1 MKKFILLL
9 TTVLTLAFAASC
21 FATENSSALNDAE
34 GSAQKVITALVA
46 SDTLGYKD
54 AEKAMSAD
62 LAKQMNVNTFIA
74 MQRQVQEK
82 FGKHKE
88 TKFFSFERFDK
99 ADRLT
104 YIAGFS
110 KEPAV
115 SIVFTLDK
123 KGKITEFSLAAL
135 EVQQNEE
142 QYNILRACANSVCL
156 FFLQE
161 YVKFGSFQL
170 KFNISLMAAE

>member
-1 MKKFILLL
+1 MLKSY
-9 TTVLTLAFAASC
+9 V
-21 FATENSSALNDAE
+21 
-34 GSAQKVITALVA
+34 
-46 SDTLGYKD
+46 
-54 AEKAMSAD
+54 AD

-142 QYNILRACANSVCL
+142 Q
-156 FFLQE
+156 
-161 YVKFGSFQL
+161 
-170 KFNISLMAAE
+170 

>member
-34 GSAQKVITALVA
+34 GSAQKVINALVA

-110 KEPAV
+110 KEPAI

-142 QYNILRACANSVCL
+142 Q
-156 FFLQE
+156 
-161 YVKFGSFQL
+161 
-170 KFNISLMAAE
+170 

>member
-1 MKKFILLL
+1 
-9 TTVLTLAFAASC
+9 
-21 FATENSSALNDAE
+21 
-34 GSAQKVITALVA
+34 
-46 SDTLGYKD
+46 
-54 AEKAMSAD
+54 MSAD
-62 LAKQMNVNTFIA
+62 LAKNMNVNTFIA

-142 QYNILRACANSVCL
+142 Q
-156 FFLQE
+156 
-161 YVKFGSFQL
+161 
-170 KFNISLMAAE
+170 

>member
-1 MKKFILLL
+1 MKKFIVLL
-9 TTVLTLAFAASC
+9 TMLLTMAFAASC
-21 FATENSSALNDAE
+21 FATENSSALSDAE

-74 MQRQVQEK
+74 MQRQVKEK
-82 FGKHKE
+82 FGNLKE

-110 KEPAV
+110 RQPAV
-115 SIVFTLDK
+115 SIVFELDK
-123 KGKITEFSLAAL
+123 KEKITNFSLNAL
-135 EVQQNEE
+135 EVQE
-142 QYNILRACANSVCL
+142 NS
-156 FFLQE
+156 
-161 YVKFGSFQL
+161 
-170 KFNISLMAAE
+170 AE

>member
-1 MKKFILLL
+1 MVLQDKILK
-9 TTVLTLAFAASC
+9 AGRIAGKC
-21 FATENSSALNDAE
+21 MH
-34 GSAQKVITALVA
+34 QHRKVIIGVVF
-46 SDTLGYKD
+46 SQKKG
-54 AEKAMSAD
+54 
-62 LAKQMNVNTFIA
+62 
-74 MQRQVQEK
+74 
-82 FGKHKE
+82 
-88 TKFFSFERFDK
+88 KFFSFERFDK

-142 QYNILRACANSVCL
+142 Q
-156 FFLQE
+156 
-161 YVKFGSFQL
+161 
-170 KFNISLMAAE
+170 

>member
-1 MKKFILLL
+1 
-9 TTVLTLAFAASC
+9 
-21 FATENSSALNDAE
+21 
-34 GSAQKVITALVA
+34 
-46 SDTLGYKD
+46 
-54 AEKAMSAD
+54 
-62 LAKQMNVNTFIA
+62 

-123 KGKITEFSLAAL
+123 KGKITEFKPG
-135 EVQQNEE
+135 
-142 QYNILRACANSVCL
+142 CT
-156 FFLQE
+156 
-161 YVKFGSFQL
+161 GSTAKRRTIKYFAGMRQ
-170 KFNISLMAAE
+170 

>member
-1 MKKFILLL
+1 MKKFIVLL

-34 GSAQKVITALVA
+34 GSAQKVITALVAVA

-142 QYNILRACANSVCL
+142 Q
-156 FFLQE
+156 
-161 YVKFGSFQL
+161 
-170 KFNISLMAAE
+170 

>member
-21 FATENSSALNDAE
+21 FATANSSALNDAE

-46 SDTLGYKD
+46 TTPLAS
-54 AEKAMSAD
+54 KAPEHTMSAD
-62 LAKQMNVNTFIA
+62 LAKQMNGNTFIA
-74 MQRQVQEK
+74 MQGQVQEK

-142 QYNILRACANSVCL
+142 Q
-156 FFLQE
+156 
-161 YVKFGSFQL
+161 
-170 KFNISLMAAE
+170 

>member
-21 FATENSSALNDAE
+21 FANSSALNDAE

-46 SDTLGYKD
+46 SDTLGYKN

-142 QYNILRACANSVCL
+142 Q
-156 FFLQE
+156 
-161 YVKFGSFQL
+161 
-170 KFNISLMAAE
+170 

>member
-1 MKKFILLL
+1 MLL

-123 KGKITEFSLAAL
+123 KEKLPSSAWLHWKYSKTK
-135 EVQQNEE
+135 N
-142 QYNILRACANSVCL
+142 N
-156 FFLQE
+156 
-161 YVKFGSFQL
+161 K
-170 KFNISLMAAE
+170 